1 MHRPDRGVF
10 LGAVASAVVLPA
22 AVAPAAIAPPA
33 SRPPPSAGPAPPPG
47 PLPSPAQPP
56 PVPAL
61 RRARPATRPAAVTT
75 SAGQAR
81 PAGGWRLV
89 AADHYGSP
97 GNASGYATVVA
108 PGQHDAWVFGG
119 TNPGAVSSPVA
130 EHWNGHTWRA
140 ARLPAGLGSFISAAS
155 ASSPANVW
163 AVSSFGGYVLRWNG
177 SRWSVA
183 RRWRPGTGAAC
194 VTVISP
200 ADVWLFG
207 AATRTGQRTSAW
219 NYNGRGW
226 TSVPSPHHPA
236 CPASAVS
243 PRDIWAIT
251 AAPGRGLVEHWDGRA
266 WNQVITGSV
275 LAGTQLDDVVAVSC
289 RSVWVLGN
297 SPAGTPAGRVVLA
310 HWNGLTWRRFTAPGQ
325 AMPRRLAPD
334 GRGGIWV
341 TATTLGAR
349 TESRLLHLSRSGR
362 WTQTDITHGLGN
374 ALSDLALIPGTSSLW
389 GSGGFLTQAG
399 GDAAVWMHGRG
410 QLLHRRDRTDPDR
423 EARPPR

>member
-1 MHRPDRGVF
+1 MNRPDRGVF
-10 LGAVASAVVLPA
+10 LGAVVSAVVLPA

-33 SRPPPSAGPAPPPG
+33 SRPPAAARPSAAARPPAAG
-47 PLPSPAQPP
+47 
-56 PVPAL
+56 
-61 RRARPATRPAAVTT
+61 RPATRPTAVTT

-81 PAGGWRLV
+81 AEAAGSAGGWRLV
-89 AADHYGSP
+89 AADHYGSA

-119 TNPGAVSSPVA
+119 TNPGAASSPVA
-130 EHWNGHTWRA
+130 EYWNGRTWRA

-183 RRWRPGTGAAC
+183 RRWQPGTGAAC
-194 VTVISP
+194 VTAISP

-207 AATRTGQRTSAW
+207 AATRTGRRTSAW
-219 NYNGRGW
+219 NYDGRGW
-226 TSVPSPHHPA
+226 TSVPGPRNPV
-236 CPASAVS
+236 CRASAVS
-243 PRDIWAIT
+243 QRDIWAIT
-251 AAPGRGLVEHWDGRA
+251 AAPSGGLVEHWDGRA

-275 LAGTQLDDVVAVSC
+275 LAGTQLDDVVAVSG

-297 SPAGTPAGRVVLA
+297 SPAGTPAGQVVLA
-310 HWNGLTWRRFTAPGQ
+310 HWNGLKWRRFTAPGQ

-362 WTQTDITHGLGN
+362 WTQTNITHGLGN

-399 GDAAVWMHGRG
+399 GDAAVWRYGSGR
-410 QLLHRRDRTDPDR
+410 LLDRRDRTDPDR
-423 EARPPR
+423 AARPPR